1 MIKTKYIFKYRF
13 WLLLIGIVVLSLGF
27 TEGDKSGKTTSPKI
41 YKLAKVSSEG
51 GKYGDAYR
59 LNINNINMPMNR
71 SGKIADVNI
80 PPEGSQGRFDEST
93 FLFSGGF
100 MLSGY
105 AGGTLFANAV
115 ASASLVEDY
124 VPGIVGDQTGAEMY
138 VVKRSDA
145 PGGKAYQ
152 DWADAVAL
160 GADFYDVDGDGFYDP
175 SIDIPDILGDET
187 VWCVYND
194 GVPQAGRRW
203 NAVAPLGIEIR
214 QTAFALN
221 SKSAIGNIIFFRYR
235 IKYVGLNKPTE
246 PNKLD
251 DVYFGVWADPD
262 IGENDHSLDLVG
274 SDTFR
279 NAIYT
284 YKAAGGVT
292 YGNNPPAFFATF
304 FSGPTEYLPGV
315 TFVDND
321 GDGEYTDGVDTPLDT
336 AYSVRGRN
344 IGIIN
349 YPGARNQPLSS
360 VIEYFN
366 GYSDRDLVDPDNHN
380 QARNFM
386 LGLKSNGQE
395 VDPCTFAVGSVLGGV
410 DCNTVNPA
418 FWFSGDPVTNVGWIG
433 NQPWDVRQMSN
444 TGPFTLWKDTQENRD
459 KGRLIEKEI
468 VVAYVVGR
476 GIDRLNSI
484 TVAREIND
492 VAQDIFDNN
501 FPSPPP
507 PPPIAYEV
515 KTGEDFIDL
524 TWLTAANGVLPI
536 GQNPGDN
543 IRYRGEDTV
552 LNINR
557 WIHGFYVNAFR
568 TNSSTQ
574 TIGGENNITE
584 LANYSVTNG
593 VDTIKNLYYISSN
606 GGVNLRRSVAP
617 DENILDSTFYADP
630 EKGRIKLIINKDPFT
645 DEPLVKGKEY
655 YFGITQYSL
664 NHNAIVNKA
673 TGVYGGSGDYMEN
686 SAYEEF
692 NLLQPLQEIYAGQTQ
707 IITVVFGEDLYHPG
721 LTQLD
726 GTKISG
732 YSSGDVKYLVADETA
747 LKGHEYSVEFFKD
760 LAAPPTTSYMP
771 FWRLKDNTINKV
783 LIDSSKTYD
792 FNLINYG
799 GTPIDGFLLKVKPV
813 TTAFNNADDESQELH
828 YDPVDNR
835 WYDLFSTAQGTGI
848 YYVGLDIPQS
858 SPITPFPGTARSTII
873 RADRLR
879 TIEIR
884 FGDQGK
890 AYRYLNGYLGSN
902 LIQPNSYRYA
912 SAITETD
919 TVGKGVVGKLGE
931 GFVDVPFTAW
941 DVDKKYGDV
950 PRQLAVGFIERRK
963 SGNTIY
969 FGNPDGNWDPGD
981 SLLLSREVI
990 IIFDAPY
997 DPTGNQIEYTGGMFT
1012 TQSGTVTEWAD
1023 PIRGF
1028 TIPSDASGITNEQ
1041 RRIAAS
1047 PWFNAMYVVG
1057 LQRKNSGLF
1066 YTPGDKFTVPMV
1078 RYPYTDADVF
1088 TFTTRESGKLTD
1100 QEKRDIFNKV
1110 NVYPN
1115 PLYGFNPATSYNN
1128 SPADEPFVTFSNL
1141 PEQVTIKIYSLSG
1154 TLLRTLNTQDKSNPT
1169 SPFIRWNLQ
1178 NESGLRVAS
1187 GLYIALI
1194 SAPDYG
1200 EKVLKFSII
1209 MPQKQLQ
1216 RY

>member
-1 MIKTKYIFKYRF
+1 MMKNKSIFKYRL
-13 WLLLIGIVVLSLGF
+13 WLLLMGIVLFSLGF
-27 TEGDKSGKTTSPKI
+27 TEGDKTGKTTPPKI
-41 YKLAKVSSEG
+41 YKPTKVSAEG

-80 PPEGSQGRFDEST
+80 PPEGTQGRFDESA

-105 AGGTLFANAV
+105 AGGSLFANAV

-124 VPGIVGDQTGAEMY
+124 SPGIVGDQTGAEMY
-138 VVKRSDA
+138 VVKRND
-145 PGGKAYQ
+145 PQGGKAYQ

-160 GADFYDVDGDGFYDP
+160 GADFYDVDGDGLYNP
-175 SIDIPDILGDET
+175 SVDIPDILGDET

-203 NAVAPLGIEIR
+203 KAVAPLGIEIR

-235 IKYVGLNKPTE
+235 IKYVGLNKPNE

-262 IGENDHSLDLVG
+262 IGDQDASLDLVG
-274 SDTFR
+274 SDTLR

-284 YKAAGGVT
+284 YKADGGVA
-292 YGNNPPAFFATF
+292 YGNNPPSFFATF
-304 FSGPTEYLPGV
+304 FSGPIEYIPGV
-315 TFVDND
+315 TFIDND
-321 GDGEYTDGVDTPLDT
+321 GNEEYTDGVDTPLDT

-386 LGLKSNGQE
+386 LGLKSNGAG

-410 DCNTVNPA
+410 DCNAVNPK

-444 TGPFTLWKDTQENRD
+444 TGPFTLWKDNEENRE

-476 GIDRLNSI
+476 GTDRLNSI

-507 PPPIAYEV
+507 PPQIAYEV
-515 KTGEDFIDL
+515 KTGADFIDL
-524 TWLTAANGVLPI
+524 TWLTAANGPLPI

-543 IRYRGEDTV
+543 IRYRGVDTV
-552 LNINR
+552 LDIDR
-557 WIHGFYVNAFR
+557 WVHGFYVNAFR
-568 TNSSTQ
+568 TNSSAITV
-574 TIGGENNITE
+574 GGESNIIE
-584 LANYSVTNG
+584 LANYSLTNG
-593 VDTIKNLYYISSN
+593 VDTIKNLYYRGSN
-606 GGVNLRRSVAP
+606 GGINLRRSVAP
-617 DENILDSTFYADP
+617 DENILDSTLYADP
-630 EKGRIKLIINKDPFT
+630 EKGRIKLLIRNDPFT
-645 DEPLVKGKEY
+645 GEPLVKGKEY
-655 YFGITQYSL
+655 YFGITQYTL
-664 NHNAIVNKA
+664 NHKAIVNKA

-692 NLLQPLQEIYAGQTQ
+692 NLLQPLQDIYAGQTQ
-707 IITVVFGEDLYHPG
+707 IITVVFGEDLYDP
-721 LTQLD
+721 
-726 GTKISG
+726 G
-732 YSSGDVKYLVADETA
+732 YSQFSGTRSSGASSGNIKYLIVDEKKLT
-747 LKGHEYSVEFFKD
+747 GHKYSVEFFKD
-760 LAAPPTTSYMP
+760 LGALPTAQYLP
-771 FWRLKDNTINKV
+771 FWRLKDNTSNIV
-783 LIDSSKTYD
+783 LVDSSKTYD
-792 FNLINYG
+792 FDTVKFSG
-799 GTPIDGFLLKVKPV
+799 KPIDGFLLKVKPV
-813 TTAFNNADDESQELH
+813 AASFKKTDDDTH
-828 YDPVDNR
+828 YKPKTNR
-835 WYDLFSTAQGTGI
+835 WFDGFVNTSGTGI
-848 YYVGLDIPQS
+848 YYVGSDISQGSAINLFPS
-858 SPITPFPGTARSTII
+858 SARSKVIS
-873 RADRLR
+873 ADRLR

-902 LIQPNSYRYA
+902 LVQPNSYRYA
-912 SAITETD
+912 SAITAAD
-919 TVGKGVVGKLGE
+919 TIGKGVVGKLGM
-931 GFVDVPFTAW
+931 GFVDVPFTVW
-941 DVDKKYGDV
+941 DVDKKYNPDG
-950 PRQLAVGFIERRK
+950 PPKQLAVGFVERRK
-963 SGNTIY
+963 SGSTLY
-969 FGNPDGNWDPGD
+969 FGNPDGEWNPGD
-981 SLLLSREVI
+981 SLLLTKEVI
-990 IIFDAPY
+990 VIFDAPY
-997 DPTGNQIEYTGGMFT
+997 DPTGSQIEYTGGEFT
-1012 TQSGTVTEWAD
+1012 TTSGTVTVWAD
-1023 PIRGF
+1023 PINGF
-1028 TIPSDASGITNEQ
+1028 TIPADASGVTEEQ

-1047 PWFNAMYVVG
+1047 PWFNTMYIVG
-1057 LQRKNSGLF
+1057 LQRKDAVSF
-1066 YTPGDKFTVPMV
+1066 FSPGDKFEIPMV
-1078 RYPYTDADVF
+1078 NYPYTDADVF
-1088 TFTTRESGKLTD
+1088 TFTTREKGMLTD
-1100 QEKRDIFNKV
+1100 NEKKDLFAKI
-1110 NVYPN
+1110 NVFPN
-1115 PLYGFNPATSYNN
+1115 PLYGFNPATSYSN
-1128 SPADEPFVTFSNL
+1128 SAADEPFVTFSNL
-1141 PEQVTIKIYSLSG
+1141 PEEVTIKIYSLSG
-1154 TLLRTLNTQDKSNPT
+1154 TLLRTLGTMDKSNPT

-1194 SAPDYG
+1194 SAPGYG